1 MVLIATLPTIVYG
14 KDDYMRYPVNGI
26 GVKQGYSK
34 YGHRGIDFGHNAGYG
49 YGPNQPIYAIED
61 GTIISIQYQRTG
73 GWVIHL
79 KLASRHL
86 VAEYGHL
93 QNIRVKVGQRVS
105 MGQQIANMG
114 SSGSGITGPHLHFGL
129 YSGDTI
135 NYNVNKWVNPFDYLC
150 AFKDQFVFPGTIKLG
165 YVKYYSKI
173 VTAQDGLWCRTAPNT
188 KGKKYCI
195 LDYNQEIE
203 SFGVTE
209 NNWNIVDNTLGLY
222 CSNKYLKNSR

>member
-1 MVLIATLPTIVYG
+1 MVLIATLPTIAYG

-26 GVKQGYSK
+26 GVVQGYSK
-34 YGHRGIDFGHNAGYG
+34 NGHRGIDFGHNSSYG
-49 YGPNQPIYAIED
+49 YGPHQLIYAIED
-61 GTIISIQYQRTG
+61 GTIISIQNQKTG
-73 GWVIHL
+73 GLVIHL

-93 QNIRVKVGQRVS
+93 GSIKVRLGQRVS
-105 MGQQIANMG
+105 MGEPIGTMG
-114 SSGSGITGPHLHFGL
+114 STGVTSGPHLHFGL

-150 AFKDQFVFPGTIKLG
+150 AFKDQFVFPGTLKAG